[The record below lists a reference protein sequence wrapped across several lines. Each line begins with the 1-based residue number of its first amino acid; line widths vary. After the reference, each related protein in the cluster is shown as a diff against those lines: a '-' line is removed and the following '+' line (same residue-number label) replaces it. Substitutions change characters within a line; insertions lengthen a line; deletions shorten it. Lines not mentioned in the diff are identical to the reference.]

1 MAGQALTT
9 ASTLLCPHGGS
20 VSIVTSNTRTSA
32 GAPMVRST
40 DTFLVSGCAFSTPA
54 GPSPCLTVQWIVADT
69 RVTVAGGATLSTG
82 SVGLCK
88 SGAGVPQGPVSIVS
102 TQPHASTV

>member
-1 MAGQALTT
+1 MSGQALTT

-20 VSIVTSNTRTSA
+20 VSIVSTNSRTSA

-40 DTFLVSGCAFSTPA
+40 DTFLVSGCTFNVSGA
-54 GPSPCLTVQWIVADT
+54 PSPCVTVQWVVADT
-69 RVTVAGGATLSTG
+69 RVQVLGGATLSTG

-88 SGAGVPQGPVSIVS
+88 SAAGAPQGPVSIVS